1 MYIKDLF
8 KEKKPIISFEMF
20 PPKPHL
26 PIESVLEAADT
37 LAHLKPD
44 FMSVT
49 CGAGGSGKDSKTIS
63 VASHI
68 QNNLSTTALAHLTCV
83 ISSKTEIKETLK
95 KLKEENIHNILALRG
110 DFPPESNFNP
120 EDMDYKHAIDLV
132 REIKDFGGFCIG
144 GACYPAGHI
153 ENESVE
159 NDLDTLK
166 TKVDAGIDFLTSQLF
181 FDNNTFYSFLFRA
194 GKKNI
199 NVPIIA
205 GVMPVTSRSQIK
217 RMCSLSGANLTSK
230 FKNMLDRFYDKPES
244 LKRAGIVYATE
255 QIIDLLSNGVTGIHI
270 YTMNRPE
277 IASEIGRNLKGIIE
291 NIVTSP

>member
-8 KEKKPIISFEMF
+8 DRKNPVISFEMF

-26 PIESVLEAADT
+26 PLDSVLDAANS
-37 LAHLKPD
+37 LAELKPD

-68 QNNLSTTALAHLTCV
+68 ENNLNTTALAHLTCI
-83 ISSKTEIKETLK
+83 ISSKSEIKETLT
-95 KLKEENIHNILALRG
+95 KLKEENISNILALRG
-110 DFPPESNFNP
+110 DFPTGQEFNP
-120 EDMDYKHAIDLV
+120 DNMDFRHAIDLV
-132 REIKDFGGFCIG
+132 REIKEFGGFCIG
-144 GACYPAGHI
+144 GACYPEGHI

-159 NDLDTLK
+159 DDLNNLK
-166 TKVDAGIDFLTSQLF
+166 AKVDAGVDFLTSQLF

-194 GKKNI
+194 AKKNI
-199 NVPIIA
+199 NVPVIA

-230 FKNMLDRFYDKPES
+230 FKNMLDKFYDKPES

-255 QIIDLLSNGVTGIHI
+255 QIIDLIANGVTGIHI

-277 IASEIGRNLKGIIE
+277 IAEEICRNLKGII
-291 NIVTSP
+291 